1 MLKNKKKSGDF
12 NSTIN
17 DKIVESILIR
27 KIKNYWHHKIKP
39 TILKIIIF
47 LFIALI
53 ISGFISYKFFPS
65 IIYKIE
71 KVAINQFN
79 KHTNLLNW
87 NDLELKITGNQ
98 RTNGEELMAV
108 AKNTI
113 DNYIKQSS
121 TSSNNFH
128 YNLKSPINQ
137 IIEDIKKYSP
147 WINSV
152 EVRRNLQNILDIK
165 ITEYQPFV
173 IWQDDKQKYIADK
186 TGHMIKIDSQEKSFD
201 SMIIISG
208 DKAYEN
214 IDSLFN
220 IFVSNP
226 ELGAKIYS
234 ATWIGNRRWNIRF
247 DNGVL
252 VKLPENNINIAWQK
266 LLKIYQNTNYFSEI
280 KLIDLR
286 INDKSYIEYYGIANS
301 SNISNET
308 SNL

>member
-1 MLKNKKKSGDF
+1 MPKERKRSDKLTSIINKRL
-12 NSTIN
+12 T
-17 DKIVESILIR
+17 ESIFIR
-27 KIKNYWHHKIKP
+27 KIRNYWNHKIKP
-39 TILKIIIF
+39 TISKIILFSF
-47 LFIALI
+47 LALV
-53 ISGFISYKFFPS
+53 ISTFISYKFFPN

-71 KVAINQFN
+71 KVVINKFDKN
-79 KHTNLLNW
+79 TNLLNW
-87 NDLELKITGNQ
+87 KNLELKITGNQ
-98 RTNGEELMAV
+98 RTSGEELIAV
-108 AKNTI
+108 VKTTI
-113 DNYIKQSS
+113 DDYVKQNS
-121 TSSNNFH
+121 TPSNNFH
-128 YNLKSPINQ
+128 SNLKSPINA
-137 IIEDIKKYSP
+137 IIENIKKYSP

-152 EVRRNLQNILDIK
+152 EVRRNLANILEVK

-186 TGHMIKIDSQEKSFD
+186 TGHMIKIDNQEESFD

-234 ATWIGNRRWNIRF
+234 ATWIGNRRWDIRF

-252 VKLPENNINIAWQK
+252 VKLPESNINNAWQR
-266 LLKIYQNTNYFSEI
+266 LLEIYSTTNYFSEI

-286 INDKSYIEYYGIANS
+286 ITDKSYIEYYGISNHNNNKEANNS
-301 SNISNET
+301 
-308 SNL
+308 

>member
-1 MLKNKKKSGDF
+1 MLKKKKRSD
-12 NSTIN
+12 NLNAIISEKLT
-17 DKIVESILIR
+17 ESILIR
-27 KIKNYWHHKIKP
+27 KIRNYWHHKIKP
-39 TILKIIIF
+39 TILKIILVSF
-47 LFIALI
+47 LALVV
-53 ISGFISYKFFPS
+53 SGFISYKFFPN

-71 KVAINQFN
+71 KIIINKFDKN
-79 KHTNLLNW
+79 TNLLNW
-87 NDLELKITGNQ
+87 KNLELKITGNQ
-98 RTNGEELMAV
+98 RTNGEELIAV

-113 DNYIKQSS
+113 DNYIKQNSALN
-121 TSSNNFH
+121 NNFH
-128 YNLKSPINQ
+128 SNLKSPINA
-137 IIEDIKKYSP
+137 IIENIQKHSP

-152 EVRRNLQNILDIK
+152 EVRRNLTNILEIK
-165 ITEYQPFV
+165 ITEYQPFA

-186 TGHMIKIDSQEKSFD
+186 TGHMIKIDNQEESFD

-234 ATWIGNRRWNIRF
+234 ATWIGNRRWDIRF

-252 VKLPENNINIAWQK
+252 VKLPENNINIAWGK

-286 INDKSYIEYYGIANS
+286 IDDKSYIEYYGISNPSIAN
-301 SNISNET
+301 NET
-308 SNL
+308 DNS